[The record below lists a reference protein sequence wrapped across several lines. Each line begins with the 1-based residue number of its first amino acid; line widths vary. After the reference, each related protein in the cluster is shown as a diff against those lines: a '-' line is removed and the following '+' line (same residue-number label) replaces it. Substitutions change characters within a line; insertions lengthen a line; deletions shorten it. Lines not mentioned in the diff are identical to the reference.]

1 MSSCDASRE
10 GRILELNKLEQ
21 VFIGLR
27 SAPRNPVL
35 NESSVDGR
43 LICAHRLAW
52 LMRPLPFR
60 IGITEVDAALKDT
73 AIPSEVNGED
83 GGGRLL

>member
-1 MSSCDASRE
+1 MSLSKYSLACVAPH
-10 GRILELNKLEQ
+10 GILFLD
-21 VFIGLR
+21 
-27 SAPRNPVL
+27 
-35 NESSVDGR
+35 ESSVDGR

-73 AIPSEVNGED
+73 AIPSEVNGEE